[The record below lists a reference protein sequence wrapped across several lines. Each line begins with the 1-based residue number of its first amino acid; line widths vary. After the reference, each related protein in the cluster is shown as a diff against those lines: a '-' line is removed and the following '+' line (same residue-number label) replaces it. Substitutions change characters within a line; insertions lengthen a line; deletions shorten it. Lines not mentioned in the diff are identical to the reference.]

1 MLDKYRKQEYNKYRN
16 QERETKMN
24 WIVRNEPKQEKQES
38 FEERMAELQN
48 KVQGA
53 SDEQLEAWMRPE
65 LHDLCQAARI
75 ELQKRQNAAKQN
87 HVGADPIW
95 TR

>member
-1 MLDKYRKQEYNKYRN
+1 M
-16 QERETKMN
+16 TN
-24 WIVRNEPKQEKQES
+24 WIVKNESKQEKQES
-38 FEERMAELQN
+38 FEVRMAKLQA
-48 KVQGA
+48 KVQA
-53 SDEQLEAWMRPE
+53 ATDVQLEAWMQPE

-75 ELQKRQNAAKQN
+75 ELRKRQGTAKSD

>member
-1 MLDKYRKQEYNKYRN
+1 
-16 QERETKMN
+16 MN
-24 WIVRNEPKQEKQES
+24 WIVRDEPKQEKSES
-38 FEERMAELQN
+38 FEERMAKLQE

-53 SDEQLEAWMRPE
+53 NDAQLEAWMRPE

-75 ELQKRQNAAKQN
+75 ELQKRKATAKQD